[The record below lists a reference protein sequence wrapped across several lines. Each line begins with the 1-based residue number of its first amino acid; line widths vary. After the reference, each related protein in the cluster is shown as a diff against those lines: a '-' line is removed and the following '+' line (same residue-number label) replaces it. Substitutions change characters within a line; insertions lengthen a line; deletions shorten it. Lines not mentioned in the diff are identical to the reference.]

1 MGDLLVKLLQVG
13 EIRQVFRNCLV
24 VIDRLNYLDDLLIG
38 HRQNVVALFLHKI
51 LQLINDRKRMII
63 QSLNAP
69 NLAQDSGQVENGSNK
84 INGLILIDVD
94 LVLVDSDCEVVLWV
108 QRDVLQLLS
117 DVVRLL
123 AVQVNGLVQ

>member
-69 NLAQDSGQVENGSNK
+69 NLAQDSGQVENGRNK